1 MGAILVACGASPTTS
16 STLSWVGKEAWWDN
30 DSASSALYG
39 GVAHS
44 NIED

>member
-16 STLSWVGKEAWWDN
+16 STLSWVEEAWWDN
-30 DSASSALYG
+30 DSGSSALYG